1 MRKNLSL
8 LNIFLV
14 IFLFLIFSNFSTK
27 NLLGEEYV
35 FLKDG
40 RVFNGPIKAASFLYA
55 KDPPHDPFRV
65 IYQLPY
71 FNIIQLE
78 HISMINF
85 IEKKSLYPEDTNLIS
100 DEYLTVI
107 LKDGSHYYAE
117 YLAGVMQEEVYI
129 FQIAEGPRRDKKK
142 NLARIYFPKDIK
154 YELIKHDDGSI
165 EFVLKKTAGEKEVS
179 EGIAEKNKDQFDVE
193 ISETEKTEDYKS
205 VIAQCI
211 EKLGGGENIKTE
223 EIRAVMSTL
232 DLYGD
237 LAIDSL
243 LEVLENKDKQDA
255 ENIVRRFNTIT
266 VLGEIGDKRAIK
278 PLKKLIEGEA
288 RNDQEKELAEKSL
301 IRLEEQ
307 RILYQRANYTPEDI
321 VIYAFGPRYLN
332 YKKRSIDF
340 LCKALEAHNWEVRL
354 DALAALL
361 FIEEKMD
368 VEPIIK
374 LLKDEHED
382 IRANAAAVL
391 AIYKDKSS
399 VNSLIEALKDEEE
412 GVRENAIKALEA
424 IGDPSAIEHIEK
436 LEKDQIKYVRDSA
449 KKALKILKKKRKK

>member
-165 EFVLKKTAGEKEVS
+165 
-179 EGIAEKNKDQFDVE
+179 
-193 ISETEKTEDYKS
+193 
-205 VIAQCI
+205 
-211 EKLGGGENIKTE
+211 
-223 EIRAVMSTL
+223 
-232 DLYGD
+232 
-237 LAIDSL
+237 
-243 LEVLENKDKQDA
+243 
-255 ENIVRRFNTIT
+255 
-266 VLGEIGDKRAIK
+266 
-278 PLKKLIEGEA
+278 
-288 RNDQEKELAEKSL
+288 
-301 IRLEEQ
+301 
-307 RILYQRANYTPEDI
+307 
-321 VIYAFGPRYLN
+321 
-332 YKKRSIDF
+332 
-340 LCKALEAHNWEVRL
+340 
-354 DALAALL
+354 
-361 FIEEKMD
+361 
-368 VEPIIK
+368 
-374 LLKDEHED
+374 
-382 IRANAAAVL
+382 
-391 AIYKDKSS
+391 
-399 VNSLIEALKDEEE
+399 
-412 GVRENAIKALEA
+412 
-424 IGDPSAIEHIEK
+424 
-436 LEKDQIKYVRDSA
+436 
-449 KKALKILKKKRKK
+449 